1 MSVYNHRPMIQANQ
15 TRLLELLDA
24 IKVEYDQLVQ
34 DAQMTK
40 NQRDEYEHKGIS
52 RLKSSI
58 ELYANINV

>member
-1 MSVYNHRPMIQANQ
+1 MVQQPSP

-40 NQRDEYEHKGIS
+40 NQRDEYEHKG
-52 RLKSSI
+52 
-58 ELYANINV
+58 